1 MGEST
6 TIMAGHRV
14 SKSLVLLAMLIGLAC
29 VTLWAFGKNGQQTII
44 DPAASL
50 AMMTQPTRNFIPGR
64 RAVLTGIAS
73 MTPLIAITD
82 QAKAA
87 NKAVSPELDAEL
99 RKLAGKPV
107 EDRPNEMKV
116 KNLLADEPPPPPP
129 KEKIV
134 SPAFRKKETAP
145 APAEPAA
152 APSAPSLPSFSA
164 PSLPSIGGF
173 KLKLPAPF

>member
-1 MGEST
+1 MG
-6 TIMAGHRV
+6 
-14 SKSLVLLAMLIGLAC
+14 
-29 VTLWAFGKNGQQTII
+29 QTAI

-50 AMMTQPTRNFIPGR
+50 AMMTQPGRSFIPGR

-73 MTPLIAITD
+73 MTPLVAITD

-99 RKLAGKPV
+99 RKLAGKKV

-116 KNLLADEPPPPPP
+116 KNLLGDEPPPPPP

-134 SPAFRKKETAP
+134 SPAFKKKEAP
-145 APAEPAA
+145 AAPAETGSS
-152 APSAPSLPSFSA
+152 SAPSLPSFSA
-164 PSLPSIGGF
+164 PSLPSLGGF
-173 KLKLPAPF
+173 KFKLPPPF

>member
-1 MGEST
+1 M
-6 TIMAGHRV
+6 
-14 SKSLVLLAMLIGLAC
+14 
-29 VTLWAFGKNGQQTII
+29 
-44 DPAASL
+44 
-50 AMMTQPTRNFIPGR
+50 GR

-99 RKLAGKPV
+99 RALAGKPA
-107 EDRPNEMKV
+107 ENRPNEMKV

-129 KEKIV
+129 REPIV
-134 SPAFRKKETAP
+134 SPAFRKKEPAAAP
-145 APAEPAA
+145 SEPAA

-164 PSLPSIGGF
+164 PSLPSFGGF
-173 KLKLPAPF
+173 KLKLP